1 MTSALLLREVMDD
14 DLPIF
19 FEYQLDKDANY
30 MAAFTSK
37 DPTDREAFNVH
48 WEKIRTAETVVIKT
62 IIYEEKVVGSVLSY
76 EDEGKPEISYWLGK
90 AYWGKGIATRALAE
104 FLEKVNKTRPIYA
117 RMAKDNNGSGRV
129 LEKCGFKVIGEGKGF
144 ANARGKKI
152 EELLFE
158 LK

>member
-48 WEKIRTAETVVIKT
+48 WKKIRTAETVVIKT

-90 AYWGKGIATRALAE
+90 GYWGKGIATRALAE

-129 LEKCGFKVIGEGKGF
+129 LEKCGFKIIGEGKGF

>member
-1 MTSALLLREVMDD
+1 MDD

-90 AYWGKGIATRALAE
+90 GYWGRGIATQALAE
-104 FLEKVNKTRPIYA
+104 FLSNSKY
-117 RMAKDNNGSGRV
+117 
-129 LEKCGFKVIGEGKGF
+129 
-144 ANARGKKI
+144 
-152 EELLFE
+152 EEE
-158 LK
+158 QKYPK

>member
-1 MTSALLLREVMDD
+1 MDD

>member
-37 DPTDREAFNVH
+37 NPTDRKAFNVH
-48 WEKIRTAETVVIKT
+48 WEKIRTAETIVIKT

-90 AYWGKGIATRALAE
+90 GYWGRGIATRALAE

-129 LEKCGFKVIGEGKGF
+129 LEKCGFKIIGEGKGF